1 MNKKLVTFALV
12 VLILGIVLGR
22 WSTDATNKK
31 ASMAKEEKNRFI
43 GLIPWS
49 PPFTTQDLENHAWE
63 WN

>member
-22 WSTDATNKK
+22 WSTDATKK
-31 ASMAKEEKNRFI
+31 KKNRFI